1 MLTSTVPV
9 GSVLVSSKGET
20 RRRGR
25 GSSIEDVAGLA
36 GVSAQTVSRVANG
49 ADNVRPATRE
59 RVLEAMGRLGYTP
72 NRAARALRSG
82 RFGSIGLLAH
92 SFERTGEA
100 LMTQSVVQAAEAQG
114 YAVTLL
120 AVREPEGDGWQN
132 AVQRL
137 SHQAIDGLIIIRAE
151 EAVPES
157 FVLPP
162 GMPVSVSDSRFIGYY
177 PDVGADQVQGSRDAV
192 EHLLALG
199 HRTVHHLAGPTRS
212 EPSMM
217 RTASW
222 HRTLEDSGITPPT
235 LWRGDWTARSGYEL
249 GRQIVADGGV
259 TAVFAANDD
268 MAFGLLRAA
277 HEAGRRVPDDLS
289 IVGFDG
295 IALSE
300 FASPPLTTVQQDFH
314 QAGIELVRLVLQ
326 QVAEPGSIGYDQRVL
341 LPTTLLV
348 RGTTAPPP
356 RSR

>member
-1 MLTSTVPV
+1 MGLAS
-9 GSVLVSSKGET
+9 GLMSGMGASSRK
-20 RRRGR
+20 RSRGA
-25 GSSIEDVAGLA
+25 SIDDVAGVA

-59 RVLEAMGRLGYTP
+59 RVLEAMDRLGYTP

-82 RFGSIGLLAH
+82 QFGAIGLLAE

-100 LMTQSVVQAAEAQG
+100 LITQSVVDAAHEQG

-120 AVREPEGDGWQN
+120 TVREPAEESWRS
-132 AVQRL
+132 AVHRL
-137 SHQAIDGLIIIRAE
+137 SHQAIDGLIIIRAQ
-151 EAVPES
+151 EAAPES

-177 PDVGADQVQGSRDAV
+177 PDVGADQIQGSRDAV
-192 EHLLALG
+192 EHLLGLG
-199 HRTVHHLAGPTRS
+199 HATVHHLAGPTRS
-212 EPSMM
+212 EPATT

-222 HRTLEDSGITPPT
+222 HRALEEAGISPPP

-249 GRQIVADGGV
+249 GREIVADRSV

-277 HEAGRRVPDDLS
+277 HEAGRRVPEELS

-295 IALSE
+295 VALSE
-300 FASPPLTTVQQDFH
+300 FSSPPLTTVQQDFH
-314 QAGIELVRLVLQ
+314 RAGVELVRLVLAQ
-326 QVAEPGSIGYDQRVL
+326 LAEPGSIGYDQRVL

-356 RSR
+356 R